1 MIGFGATGF
10 SPYSQWWGNNTM
22 GQGVQTNPVADNTA
36 EVNQLR
42 SLGQQQQIQNA
53 QQNAQRNKL
62 VEAMLR
68 SGMFR
73 NSPLTSMAMH
83 YLNNG
88 GQGLGL
94 GSKIMSGIKGLFG
107 G

>member
-1 MIGFGATGF
+1 MVGFGATGF
-10 SPYSQWWGNNTM
+10 SPYSQWWGNNIM
-22 GQGVQTNPVADNTA
+22 GQGVQTNPVPDNTA
-36 EVNQLR
+36 DVSQLPP
-42 SLGQQQQIQNA
+42 LGQQ

-62 VEAMLR
+62 LEAMLR

-73 NSPLTSMAMH
+73 NSPLTSIALS
-83 YLNNG
+83 YRNNG

-94 GSKIMSGIKGLFG
+94 GNKIMSGIKGLFG

>member
-1 MIGFGATGF
+1 MAGYGATEF

-22 GQGVQTNPVADNTA
+22 EQGVQTNPVPDNTA
-36 EVNQLR
+36 EVSQLPP
-42 SLGQQQQIQNA
+42 LGQ

-62 VEAMLR
+62 ADAMLR

-73 NSPLTSMAMH
+73 NSPLTSMALG
-83 YLNNG
+83 YLGNG

-94 GSKIMSGIKGLFG
+94 GSKIISGVKGLFG

>member
-1 MIGFGATGF
+1 MVGFGATGF
-10 SPYSQWWGNNTM
+10 SPYSQWWGNNMM
-22 GQGVQTNPVADNTA
+22 GQGVQTNPVPDNAA
-36 EVNQLR
+36 EASQLPP
-42 SLGQQQQIQNA
+42 LGQQLNE
-53 QQNAQRNKL
+53 QRNKL
-62 VEAMLR
+62 MEAMLR

-73 NSPLTSMAMH
+73 NSPLTSMALS
-83 YLNNG
+83 YRNNG

>member
-10 SPYSQWWGNNTM
+10 SPYSQWWGNNAM
-22 GQGVQTNPVADNTA
+22 GQGVQTNPVPENAA
-36 EVNQLR
+36 EVSQLPP
-42 SLGQQQQIQNA
+42 LGQQQ

-62 VEAMLR
+62 MEAMMR
-68 SGMFR
+68 SGAFR
-73 NSPLTSMAMH
+73 NSPLTSMALG
-83 YLNNG
+83 YINNG

-94 GSKIMSGIKGLFG
+94 GNKIMSGVKGLFG

>member
-1 MIGFGATGF
+1 MVGFGATGF
-10 SPYSQWWGNNTM
+10 SPYSQWWGNNAM
-22 GQGVQTNPVADNTA
+22 GQGVQTNPVSDNTA

-42 SLGQQQQIQNA
+42 TLGQQQQIQNA
-53 QQNAQRNKL
+53 QQNTQRNKL
-62 VEAMLR
+62 MEAMLR

-73 NSPLTSMAMH
+73 NSPLTSMALS
-83 YLNNG
+83 YLGNG

-94 GSKIMSGIKGLFG
+94 GNKIVSGIKGLFG

>member
-10 SPYSQWWGNNTM
+10 SPYSQWWGNNIM
-22 GQGVQTNPVADNTA
+22 GQGMQTNPVPDNAA
-36 EVNQLR
+36 EASQLPP
-42 SLGQQQQIQNA
+42 LGQQLDE
-53 QQNAQRNKL
+53 QRNKL
-62 VEAMLR
+62 MEAMLR

-73 NSPLTSMAMH
+73 NSPLTSMALS
-83 YLNNG
+83 YRNNG

>member
-1 MIGFGATGF
+1 MAGYGATEF

-22 GQGVQTNPVADNTA
+22 EQGVQTNPVPDNTA
-36 EVNQLR
+36 EVSQLPP
-42 SLGQQQQIQNA
+42 LGQQQQA
-53 QQNAQRNKL
+53 TQRNRL
-62 VEAMLR
+62 ADAMLR

-73 NSPLTSMAMH
+73 NSPLTSMALG

-94 GSKIMSGIKGLFG
+94 GNKIMSGIKGLFG